1 MTRKETGS
9 VRRRVDSFE
18 SGEVL
23 DSFVSGFEWAAPTRI
38 ELLDFDFLEMPAGKL
53 EPMLRYSVAEPLRR
67 VHAGSGLLEDFLKL
81 EVATDAAILAYAR
94 RWGPLWLCRAHSL
107 PWRHDPECQASISD
121 WTREEDEIEL
131 IDEDHNRLRP
141 EDLPED
147 ISQTWYDELL
157 SGWRALSRQARA
169 TIRLARRLHDGK
181 LGHQADWDVLPFL
194 QQPLVRLVVPRQSD
208 PFATLD
214 DIPDDAELQQVDA
227 TGFDPGVTPA
237 VADSSDD
244 LDSDPDERYRRRLA
258 ALGRRRMANSIEF
271 QRRLLGEVLNYWL
284 ELAGV
289 RPRLDWSTAKPAV
302 QLGGYGLIGAL
313 AVQLLF
319 DCSRTDGLAVCTS
332 CGTPFLPG
340 PRRPR
345 RDRNIYCSD
354 CGIKAASRDAAARYR
369 QTTKYRATYDTWLQ
383 KRRGS
388 SA

>member
-1 MTRKETGS
+1 
-9 VRRRVDSFE
+9 V
-18 SGEVL
+18 
-23 DSFVSGFEWAAPTRI
+23 
-38 ELLDFDFLEMPAGKL
+38 
-53 EPMLRYSVAEPLRR
+53 
-67 VHAGSGLLEDFLKL
+67 
-81 EVATDAAILAYAR
+81 
-94 RWGPLWLCRAHSL
+94 HSL
-107 PWRHDPECQASISD
+107 PWRHDPECQPSISD
-121 WTREEDEIEL
+121 RQTDEDEVEL
-131 IDEDHNRLRP
+131 TDADYDRLRP

-181 LGHQADWDVLPFL
+181 LGRQVDWDALPFL
-194 QQPLVRLVVPRQSD
+194 QQPLVRLVVPRQGD

-214 DIPDDAELQQVDA
+214 DFPDTTQLEQVEVVSADPAGVAQVDA
-227 TGFDPGVTPA
+227 GG
-237 VADSSDD
+237 SGED
-244 LDSDPDERYRRRLA
+244 LGSDPDEPYRRRLA
-258 ALGRRRMANSIEF
+258 ALGRRRMANSIDF
-271 QRRLLGEVLNYWL
+271 QRQLLGEVLNYWL

-354 CGIKAASRDAAARYR
+354 CGIKAATRDAAARYR
-369 QTTKYRATYDTWLQ
+369 QTKKYKATYQRWVQ
-383 KRRGS
+383 GRRT
-388 SA
+388 